1 VRDQYCVTRPGRC
14 EDPGTLRCAVC
25 PETETV
31 TTTDLTA
38 LYPLYT
44 TDKVSIDPN
53 SPPYHVPMDYDNLV
67 PGKIVNV
74 PAKDNITLPNHYA
87 RFKIEPINFIGENK
101 LDWFQGNVVKYTCRH
116 DAKNGIEDLR
126 KAIRYLEMYIEY
138 LQGNKEWW
146 KA

>member
-1 VRDQYCVTRPGRC
+1 MRDQYCVTRPGRC

-25 PETETV
+25 PETV
-31 TTTDLTA
+31 TTTDLKA
-38 LYPLYT
+38 LYAPT
-44 TDKVSIDPN
+44 T
-53 SPPYHVPMDYDNLV
+53 PPYYAPMYYNL
-67 PGKIVNV
+67 PIEPDK
-74 PAKDNITLPNHYA
+74 AKDNITLPNHYA
-87 RFKIEPINFIGENK
+87 RYKIEPINFIGENK

>member
-1 VRDQYCVTRPGRC
+1 MRDQYCVTRPGRC

-25 PETETV
+25 PETV
-31 TTTDLTA
+31 TTTDLK
-38 LYPLYT
+38 PLYAA
-44 TDKVSIDPN
+44 SFAG
-53 SPPYHVPMDYDNLV
+53 PPQQ
-67 PGKIVNV
+67 
-74 PAKDNITLPNHYA
+74 KDNITLPNHYA
-87 RFKIEPINFIGENK
+87 RYKIEPINFIGENK